1 MLQAQDVDT
10 GFKGRCHLIKFFFF
24 WIVWSCRVKLCVSL
38 NYPKSSHNHNLFSS
52 LVASALFCTKL
63 PCDPRVCKR
72 RDQLAKWMPSSLFW
86 PIPTWISSL
95 SRGSS
100 RCTQALAPVEEVE
113 GDPADRTLGSWRR
126 WKTWLRLTPSAKG
139 WQPLL
144 NSGWKYSSSL
154 CFILFCLVLWQHWSA
169 LK

>member
-1 MLQAQDVDT
+1 MWTQDSKEGAT
-10 GFKGRCHLIKFFFF
+10 LLNFFF

-52 LVASALFCTKL
+52 LVAAALFCTKL

-72 RDQLAKWMPSSLFW
+72 RDQSAKWMPSSLFW

-100 RCTQALAPVEEVE
+100 RCTQALAPAEEVE
-113 GDPADRTLGSWRR
+113 GDPETGLVEVEGVEGICQRMAAPSQQWLETLF
-126 WKTWLRLTPSAKG
+126 
-139 WQPLL
+139 QPTFYSLL
-144 NSGWKYSSSL
+144 FS
-154 CFILFCLVLWQHWSA
+154 FVTALVCS
-169 LK
+169 